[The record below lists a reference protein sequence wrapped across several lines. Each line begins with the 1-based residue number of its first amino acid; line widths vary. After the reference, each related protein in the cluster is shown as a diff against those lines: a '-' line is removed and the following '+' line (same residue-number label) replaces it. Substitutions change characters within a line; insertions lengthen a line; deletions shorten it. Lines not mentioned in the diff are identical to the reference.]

1 MKTNILLTAIARN
14 VCVGLVVLLICASSG
29 CMSVHT
35 YKSSIGVT
43 HDAQG
48 AALEVDGR
56 VLARYWYESVPYKP
70 YVRELNSPSGV
81 NVVRDNVPDH
91 LHHHGL
97 MYAVAVDGVN
107 FWEEQKQP
115 GVQKNLGVGDIVR
128 IGDMKMAGIQQKLN
142 WIKSEAG
149 EVLLNEQRE
158 VKVQLVKSQG
168 ATLLTWNTILAV
180 PEGGQSAT
188 LSGSHYFGLGM
199 RFVESMDAVGAF
211 SNADNKPGRIFRGQE
226 RLVESDWCAY
236 AAEAD
241 GKPVTV
247 AMFGDPANTRHPTTW
262 FTMAKP
268 FAYLSATL
276 NLHEEP
282 LQIASGRPLNLRYGV
297 AVWDGHV
304 GNQAIE
310 SLYETWLKKASK

>member
-1 MKTNILLTAIARN
+1 MKTNILLTATARS
-14 VCVGLVVLLICASSG
+14 VCVGLVVLLICAPSG
-29 CMSVHT
+29 CMSV
-35 YKSSIGVT
+35 KSSSTRVT
-43 HDAQG
+43 YDADG
-48 AALEVDGR
+48 AVLEVDNH
-56 VLARYWYESVPYKP
+56 VLARYRHESVPYKP
-70 YVRELNSPSGV
+70 YVSELYSPAGV

-115 GVQKNLGVGDIVR
+115 GLQKNQGVNDVVR
-128 IGDMKMAGIQQKLN
+128 IVDNPLAAVRQRLN
-142 WIKSEAG
+142 WMKSPDD
-149 EVLLNEQRE
+149 EVLLEEDRE
-158 VKVQLVKSQG
+158 VSVQLMEPRG
-168 ATLLTWNTILAV
+168 AALLTWKTKLAV
-180 PEGGQSAT
+180 PPGKETAT

-211 SNADNKPGRIFRGQE
+211 SNADNKPGRIFRGHE

-310 SLYETWLKKASK
+310 SLYQTWLKKASK